1 MYARPRKIRDL
12 RHANYSLELIQP
24 VDIFCYKAAE
34 TSTRRFYLFSFRRTE
49 NFSRLRVYYV
59 YFLFLLHYVCV
70 SCLTLQAGQ
79 GAAGVPWI
87 RGRQHQK
94 LRFTHNNWTI
104 DFKRVAAL
112 PSPLACVVLNKE
124 PNLASLL
131 YFFSFSTT
139 TVLSKEPNL
148 DQHRKLQIR
157 YVNSGTKE
165 KDTALHIAAQGG
177 YIETVK
183 TLISIGAMINVRTD
197 TNQTPLHLAA
207 IGGQLQVVRYLLINN
222 AKIGARDDNQMT
234 PLHK

>member
-1 MYARPRKIRDL
+1 M
-12 RHANYSLELIQP
+12 
-24 VDIFCYKAAE
+24 
-34 TSTRRFYLFSFRRTE
+34 
-49 NFSRLRVYYV
+49 
-59 YFLFLLHYVCV
+59 
-70 SCLTLQAGQ
+70 
-79 GAAGVPWI
+79 
-87 RGRQHQK
+87 
-94 LRFTHNNWTI
+94 
-104 DFKRVAAL
+104 
-112 PSPLACVVLNKE
+112 
-124 PNLASLL
+124 
-131 YFFSFSTT
+131 YFFSFSTN